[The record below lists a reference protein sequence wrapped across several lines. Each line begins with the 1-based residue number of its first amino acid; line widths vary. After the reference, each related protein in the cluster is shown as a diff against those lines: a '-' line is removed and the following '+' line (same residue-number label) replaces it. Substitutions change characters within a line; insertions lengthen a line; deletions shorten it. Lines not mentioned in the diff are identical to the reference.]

1 MDFTG
6 GKPLLTSGLFESL
19 TAQIDILVD
28 RANTN
33 MLQKMCLTASAL
45 ATIGWAHCA
54 EAAPVLWSMAP
65 SGTGNS
71 PNNGAQALDELT
83 APLSSDEM
91 GLSNSVEF
99 NTIFDNDLDED
110 NRSTWVGN
118 WESAIISDLDNSNPV
133 YLDGSSAALGGH
145 AWVCDGY
152 DDGPSTTLFH
162 MNWGWNCSTQDGWY
176 SISGNNPSTQF
187 PTSEGRIKE
196 IFPGTDLIA
205 MSGYTSTFSGGIFT
219 HRVENDFGNFS
230 FISLIDSFFFHI
242 SSIILAPE

>member
-71 PNNGAQALDELT
+71 PNNSAQALDELT

-99 NTIFDNDLDED
+99 NTIFDNDLDELRKKRAAEQAEREREERAD
-110 NRSTWVGN
+110 DSLIPADPLDMPAP
-118 WESAIISDLDNSNPV
+118 SAF
-133 YLDGSSAALGGH
+133 GSY
-145 AWVCDGY
+145 C
-152 DDGPSTTLFH
+152 TTLRGCIPL
-162 MNWGWNCSTQDGWY
+162 N
-176 SISGNNPSTQF
+176 
-187 PTSEGRIKE
+187 
-196 IFPGTDLIA
+196 
-205 MSGYTSTFSGGIFT
+205 
-219 HRVENDFGNFS
+219 
-230 FISLIDSFFFHI
+230 
-242 SSIILAPE
+242 